1 MNLRKNIL
9 IALLLAIGYIMHQ
22 VVPGTIGSMKFDLM
36 LSFIFV
42 ALFISRDFKSSILTA
57 LLGGFITALTT
68 TFPGG
73 QAANVIDKL
82 VTCIVV
88 YLLMQLA
95 DRFRFNQLST
105 GIIAF
110 IGTIVSGTVFLGSA
124 LIILGQLPAP
134 FIVLFVGIVI
144 PTAITNIFVTLIVY
158 NTVKV
163 AIRAT
168 GVKFVQSKEL

>member
-9 IALLLAIGYIMHQ
+9 IALLLSIGYILHQ

-42 ALFISRDFKSSILTA
+42 ALFISRDFKSTLLTA

-73 QAANVIDKL
+73 QIPNIIDKL
-82 VTCIVV
+82 VTCISV
-88 YLLMQLA
+88 YVMLKLLDNMK
-95 DRFRFNQLST
+95 FKQLST

-110 IGTIVSGTVFLGSA
+110 AGTIISGTTFLYSA
-124 LIILGQLPAP
+124 LLLVGLPAP
-134 FIVLFVGIVI
+134 FSVLFAGIVL
-144 PTAITNIFVTLIVY
+144 PTAVTNVFVTLVVY
-158 NTVKV
+158 NTVKL
-163 AIRAT
+163 AIKAT
-168 GVKFVQSKEL
+168 GVKFVQSKEM

>member
-22 VVPGTIGSMKFDLM
+22 IVPGTIGNMKFDLM

-42 ALFISRDFKSSILTA
+42 ALFVSRDFKSAILTA

-73 QAANVIDKL
+73 QIPNIIDKL
-82 VTCIVV
+82 VTCIAV
-88 YLLMQLA
+88 YLMIRLFDKLKSK
-95 DRFRFNQLST
+95 QLST

-110 IGTIVSGTVFLGSA
+110 IGTIISGTTFLYSA
-124 LIILGQLPAP
+124 LVLVGLPAP
-134 FIVLFVGIVI
+134 FSVLFAGIVL
-144 PTAITNIFVTLIVY
+144 PTAVTNIFVTLVVY
-158 NTVKV
+158 NAVNL
-163 AIRAT
+163 AIKAT
-168 GVKFVQSKEL
+168 GAKFVQTKEL